1 MKWIMDFCAQS
12 LRKIIIGIGSRMDG
26 FMMESGFA
34 IAVSSE
40 LMAILS
46 VAKDLKDMRE
56 RIGRM
61 VVAYDKK
68 G

>member
-1 MKWIMDFCAQS
+1 
-12 LRKIIIGIGSRMDG
+12 
-26 FMMESGFA
+26 MMESGFA

-68 G
+68 ANP